1 MPHAVETMFSAK
13 ETPWHKLGVV
23 TEGALTSEQAIKT
36 AGLDWTVSLRELA
49 TFQDVANTDVS
60 SLIDVPNHFATVR
73 DSDNSVLGVV
83 GNRYRP
89 IQNLECFN
97 FLDKVV
103 DDSSAKYETAG
114 SLHDGRVVWMLL
126 NLGKNITVG
135 EDTTVPYLLI
145 TNSHDGSSSIKGI
158 TTPIRVVCAN
168 TLSLALRNHST
179 GFSFRHTANAVTRVD
194 EARKLLELNYLYI
207 DDFQKE
213 VEKMIETQVTNEQF
227 KEILDDIVPA
237 LELADDGKNHL
248 SVDRVNRTRNTI
260 EQMFYTP
267 EFDEQ
272 KGSAWAL
279 INAVSNYEQ
288 WVAPVR
294 KITHEERI
302 ANKTVNGIQS
312 PLLDKTYSLLNAK
325 EILV

>member
-1 MPHAVETMFSAK
+1 MPAEVETMFSAV
-13 ETPWHKLGVV
+13 ETPWHRLGVV
-23 TEGALTSEQAIKT
+23 TDNPLDSADAMGQ

-49 TFQDVANTDVS
+49 TFQDVNNTDVS
-60 SLIDVPNHFATVR
+60 SLIDVPNHYATVR
-73 DSDNSVLGVV
+73 DSDNTVLGVV

-97 FLDKVV
+97 FLDNVL
-103 DDSSAKYETAG
+103 DDTSARYETAG
-114 SLHDGRVVWMLL
+114 SLYNGKVVWMLL
-126 NLGKNITVG
+126 NLGKDIVVG
-135 EDTTVPYLLI
+135 EDKTVPYLLL

-168 TLSLALRNHST
+168 TLSLALKNHKT
-179 GFSFRHTANAVTRVD
+179 GFSFRHTANAMTRVD

-213 VEKMIETQVTNEQF
+213 VEKMIDTQLTRTQF
-227 KEILDDIVPA
+227 NDIIDNLFPEI
-237 LELADDGKNHL
+237 ELNDTGTNHL
-248 SVDRVNRTRNTI
+248 AVDRSRVTRARVEHLFDN
-260 EQMFYTP
+260 P
-267 EFDEQ
+267 EFSEQ
-272 KGSAWAL
+272 TGSAWSL

-302 ANKTVNGIQS
+302 ANKTINGTQS
-312 PLLDKTYSLLNAK
+312 PMLDRAYDMLRGM